1 MRVSWDTYYMNI
13 AEVVKTRSLDPK
25 TKVGSVLVSLKD
37 KRIISTGYNSA
48 PAGLD
53 DDSIDWSD
61 REYIHTIVCH
71 SEMNTILYAN
81 SRFEDSVLYTTMS
94 PCCDCMKLLSCAKIK
109 QVIYKCEYKDLE
121 KSKKLA
127 LFFGIVMTKFTDQKY
142 SP

>member
-1 MRVSWDTYYMNI
+1 MRVSWNTYYMNL

-25 TKVGSVLVSLKD
+25 TQVGSVLVSLKD
-37 KRIISTGYNSA
+37 KRIISTGYNSI

-53 DDSIDWSD
+53 DNSIDWSN
-61 REYIHTIVCH
+61 RGYIHTIVVH

-109 QVIYKCEYKDLE
+109 KVIYKNEYKDIE
-121 KSKKLA
+121 KSKDLA
-127 LFFGIVMTKFTDQKY
+127 LFFGIEMIKHRLEF
-142 SP
+142 PA